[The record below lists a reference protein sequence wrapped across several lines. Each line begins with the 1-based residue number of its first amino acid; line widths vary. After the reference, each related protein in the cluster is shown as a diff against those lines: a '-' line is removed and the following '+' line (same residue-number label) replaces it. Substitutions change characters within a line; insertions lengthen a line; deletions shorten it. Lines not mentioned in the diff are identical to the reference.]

1 MSSESVAGSPS
12 PSKAAFWTGWVLG
25 VVPCLLFVMS
35 GVMKLLRLKEV
46 VEGMAKSGF
55 PDHLLLGLGIVE
67 LTCTIL
73 YLIPQTAVLGA
84 ILLTG
89 YMGGAIVTHLR
100 LGEPF
105 WLHILIGV
113 ALWLGLYLRDPRL
126 RALAPFRTF
135 APQNHLK

>member
-1 MSSESVAGSPS
+1 MSTESTAGNPP
-12 PSKAAFWTGWVLG
+12 PSKAAYWTGWVLG
-25 VVPCLLFVMS
+25 VVPCLLFLMS
-35 GVMKLLRLKEV
+35 GVMKLLRPAVV
-46 VEGMAKSGF
+46 VEGMAKTGF
-55 PDHLLLGLGIVE
+55 PASLLVPLGIVE
-67 LTCTIL
+67 LVCTIL

-89 YMGGAIVTHLR
+89 YMGGAIATHVR

-126 RALAPFRTF
+126 RVLAPFRS
-135 APQNHLK
+135 